1 MCGLAWFKAIPHEI
15 AKRFAFVALVLGI
28 SRGIPHEIKNTE
40 NCETASIGYLTGYT
54 VAMIVVDV
62 EASGTD
68 SKKHSIVSV
77 GALDLAHPEN
87 RFYMECRIWDGAH
100 IMPEAMKVNGFTVEQ
115 INDSAKPSEA
125 DLTHAFLNWSE
136 KVEERT
142 FAGQNVSFDRDFLR
156 EAAERAGHTE
166 WPFAFRTID
175 THTLAYM
182 HMVTHGKQPP
192 TQHRRSALNLDA
204 VLNYC
209 GIPEEPTPH
218 NALTGALSHA
228 EVISRLLYGRK
239 LLPEFMQFEI
249 PFK

>member
-1 MCGLAWFKAIPHEI
+1 
-15 AKRFAFVALVLGI
+15 
-28 SRGIPHEIKNTE
+28 
-40 NCETASIGYLTGYT
+40 
-54 VAMIVVDV
+54 MIVIDV

-68 SKKHSIVSV
+68 AQKHSIVSV
-77 GALDLAHPEN
+77 GALDLGNPTD

-100 IMPEAMKVNGFTVEQ
+100 IMPEAMAVNGFTEEQ
-115 INDSAKPSEA
+115 IKDPAKPSEA
-125 DLTHAFLNWSE
+125 DLTHAFLDWA
-136 KVEERT
+136 KDIPERT
-142 FAGQNVSFDRDFLR
+142 FAGQNVSFDRDFMR
-156 EAAERAGHTE
+156 EAAQRAGHTD

-182 HMVTHGKQPP
+182 HMIKRGLVPP
-192 TQHRRSALNLDA
+192 VQHRRSALNLDA

-209 GIPEEPTPH
+209 GIPEEPNPH

-239 LLPEFMQFEI
+239 LLPEFMQYEI